1 MNNDLRRQW
10 PILSVYAGLVVSVLA
25 IIWIDFQVG
34 AVMLALSVLWAFVL
48 RYRLTDAK
56 AGWLRIRRRRV
67 DLTMLAALGVALL
80 ILALVVPA
88 HRG

>member
-10 PILSVYAGLVVSVLA
+10 PILSVYTGIILAVIA
-25 IIWIDFQVG
+25 IIWIDFRVG
-34 AVMLALSVLWAFVL
+34 AVTLALSVLWAFVL
-48 RYRLTDAK
+48 RYRLTDSQ

-88 HRG
+88 SRG

>member
-1 MNNDLRRQW
+1 
-10 PILSVYAGLVVSVLA
+10 VLA
-25 IIWIDFQVG
+25 IIWIDFRVG
-34 AVMLALSVLWAFVL
+34 AVMLSLSVLWAFIL

-88 HRG
+88 RRG

>member
-1 MNNDLRRQW
+1 MRIIAGGGGRSQVVDRSFFDS
-10 PILSVYAGLVVSVLA
+10 IL
-25 IIWIDFQVG
+25 D
-34 AVMLALSVLWAFVL
+34 
-48 RYRLTDAK
+48 RLTDAK

-88 HRG
+88 RHG